1 MTGRNSE
8 EEILDRIEKAAH
20 DYERDYHGCAQ
31 CVLLALQEHFGFG
44 NAATFRAASA
54 LAGGIGLMGDS
65 CGALTAGIMALG
77 LVYGRENIEN
87 FSELQASLAP
97 ARRLYRRFQKE
108 FGSGLCRDIQTS
120 RLGRF
125 FDIANEK
132 DYEEFE
138 RAGGYRECPEV
149 VGKAARLAAE
159 VILEE
164 RAKATSSG

>member
-1 MTGRNSE
+1 
-8 EEILDRIEKAAH
+8 
-20 DYERDYHGCAQ
+20 
-31 CVLLALQEHFGFG
+31 
-44 NAATFRAASA
+44 
-54 LAGGIGLMGDS
+54 MGDS

-77 LVYGRENIEN
+77 IVCGRENIEN

-125 FDIANEK
+125 FNIADAKE
-132 DYEEFE
+132 YEEFE
-138 RAGGYRECPEV
+138 RAGGYRECPKV

-159 VILEE
+159 ILLEE
-164 RAKATSSG
+164 RAGKAASSE